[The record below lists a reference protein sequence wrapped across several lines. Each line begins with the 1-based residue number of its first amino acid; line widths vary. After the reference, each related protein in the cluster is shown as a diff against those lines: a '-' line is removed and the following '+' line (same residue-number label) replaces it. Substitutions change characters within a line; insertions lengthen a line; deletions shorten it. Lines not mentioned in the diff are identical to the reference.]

1 MNNVQIV
8 LFVFLTAKTIVQII
22 HPQKTE
28 VLIFQWFVLL
38 FIQQIFDLLGFFNFF
53 YWVCLIAQLTFTFLK
68 FQHLNYCA
76 VYLQNIQIDKVL
88 TEMRYQMSYILVTTT
103 SKIFKLVFVKILQ
116 SIDNQQLNDERQSRL
131 QQQLLDVSQ
140 FIEIETQN
148 RCNKSQL
155 NYTQIMDQT
164 LNLNYTIIEKCD
176 DLPSQQNRE
185 NVEILK
191 ELNATTKKVEQVKH
205 QINVQPIAQQ
215 VQPKKP
221 PQEQLKQSLQ
231 IQNTI
236 QNQITNQ
243 NSNNIQNQNIV
254 QNQNSIQKSKSPE
267 QMKSSRASTD
277 LNSLRKTLDLLQTDE
292 KISQRIVVEALQ
304 EKVQESKANPSKH
317 ELFQKMQK
325 CKEKILQQQKQ
336 NSNFY
341 E

>member
-1 MNNVQIV
+1 MNNVQI
-8 LFVFLTAKTIVQII
+8 LLYVFLTAKTVIKII
-22 HPQKTE
+22 HPQNTE
-28 VLIFQWFVLL
+28 VLIFQWFALL
-38 FIQQIFDLLGFFNFF
+38 FIQQIFDLFYFFDSIS
-53 YWVCLIAQLTFTFLK
+53 WICLIIQMTFTFLK

-76 VYLQNIQIDKVL
+76 VYLQNIQIEKVL
-88 TEMRYQMSYILVTTT
+88 TEIRYQMSYILVTTT
-103 SKIFKLVFVKILQ
+103 SKIIKLIFVKILQ
-116 SIDNQQLNDERQSRL
+116 SIENQQLTDERQSKL

-155 NYTQIMDQT
+155 NQTQIMDQT

-185 NVEILK
+185 NLEILK
-191 ELNATTKKVEQVKH
+191 ELNVSAKKQEQVKH

-215 VQPKKP
+215 VQQKKS

-231 IQNTI
+231 IQN
-236 QNQITNQ
+236 QNTNQ
-243 NSNNIQNQNIV
+243 NN
-254 QNQNSIQKSKSPE
+254 NQNSVQKSKSPE
-267 QMKSSRASTD
+267 QIKSVRTSSD
-277 LNSLRKTLDLLQTDE
+277 LSSLRKTLDLLQTDE
-292 KISQRIVVEALQ
+292 KISSRIVVEALQ
-304 EKVQESKANPSKH
+304 EKVQESKVNPSKH
-317 ELFQKMQK
+317 ELFQKMQQ

>member
-1 MNNVQIV
+1 MNNVQI
-8 LFVFLTAKTIVQII
+8 LLYVFLTAKTVIKII
-22 HPQKTE
+22 HPQNTE
-28 VLIFQWFVLL
+28 VLIFQWFALL
-38 FIQQIFDLLGFFNFF
+38 FIQQIFDLFYFFDSIS
-53 YWVCLIAQLTFTFLK
+53 WMCLIMQMTFIFLK

-76 VYLQNIQIDKVL
+76 VYLQNIQIEKVL
-88 TEMRYQMSYILVTTT
+88 TEIRYQMSYILVTTT
-103 SKIFKLVFVKILQ
+103 SKIIKLIFVKILQ
-116 SIDNQQLNDERQSRL
+116 SIENQQLTDERQSKL

-155 NYTQIMDQT
+155 NQTQIMDQT

-185 NVEILK
+185 NLEILK
-191 ELNATTKKVEQVKH
+191 ELNVSAKKQEQVKH

-215 VQPKKP
+215 VQQKKL

-231 IQNTI
+231 IQN
-236 QNQITNQ
+236 QNTNQ
-243 NSNNIQNQNIV
+243 NN
-254 QNQNSIQKSKSPE
+254 NQNSVQKSKSPE
-267 QMKSSRASTD
+267 QIKSVRTSSD
-277 LNSLRKTLDLLQTDE
+277 LSSLRKTLDLLQTDE
-292 KISQRIVVEALQ
+292 KISSRIVVEALQ
-304 EKVQESKANPSKH
+304 EKVQESKVNPSKH
-317 ELFQKMQK
+317 ELFQKMQQ